1 MARDTY
7 GCCARLVVGSLFAK
21 LEEYEEDKEK
31 EREGM
36 SGGQM

>member
-1 MARDTY
+1 MGAVQDW
-7 GCCARLVVGSLFAK
+7 SSDPFFAK